1 MKKLILSALAIILVS
16 LALLQVRDYIDSGGD
31 SEAGT
36 LTIYNWGEYI
46 DPELITQFEEETG
59 VKVIYETFDSNE
71 ALLTKLKNSS
81 TAYDIVVPSDYTI
94 KKMAELNLL
103 QEVDKSKLS
112 NLAKINPKLMNLS
125 FDPENKYS
133 IPYFWGTLGIVY
145 NTSMLEE
152 DQKFENWNDLW
163 GQDLEN
169 DILLVDGAR
178 EVLGLALQSE
188 GKSLNETD
196 EIALKLAKE
205 KLELM
210 RKNIKAINNDEMIPL
225 MANGEAKVAVTFSG
239 SAAEMMEANEDLV
252 YSIPKEG
259 SNLWFDNM
267 AIPKVSKNPEAAH
280 KFIDFMLR
288 PENAAKNAEFVGYAT
303 PVLDAYEILGE
314 EITSDEQ
321 FYPTDETMEKLE
333 VYKSLDQKVTQLQND
348 LLLEFKIN
356 LNRG

>member
-1 MKKLILSALAIILVS
+1 MKKLLLSALAIILVS
-16 LALLQVRDYIDSGGD
+16 VGLLQARDYIDAGTESG
-31 SEAGT
+31 EGT
-36 LTIYNWGEYI
+36 LTVYNWGEYI

-59 VKVIYETFDSNE
+59 IKVIYETFDSNE

-94 KKMAELNLL
+94 KKMTELDLL
-103 QEVDKSKLS
+103 QEVDKSKLT
-112 NLAKINPKLMNLS
+112 NLNKINPKLMNLS

-145 NTSMLEE
+145 NTKMVGE
-152 DQKFENWNDLW
+152 DQTFEDWNDLW
-163 GQDLEN
+163 GEGLEN
-169 DILLVDGAR
+169 DVLLIDGAR

-188 GKSLNETD
+188 GKSLNSTD
-196 EIALKLAKE
+196 EISLKLAKE

-210 RKNIKAINNDEMIPL
+210 RKNIRAINNDEMIPL
-225 MANGEAKVAVTFSG
+225 MANGEAKAAVTFSG
-239 SAAEMMEANEDLV
+239 SAAEMMDANEDLA
-252 YSIPKEG
+252 YSVPKDG

-267 AIPKVSKNPEAAH
+267 AIPKVAKNPEAAH

-314 EITSDEQ
+314 EVTSDEQ

-333 VYKSLDQKVTQLQND
+333 VYDALDQKTTQLQND

-356 LNRG
+356 INRG